1 MTGDRPEGAP
11 DTASHA
17 PARAADQIR
26 AWCVV
31 GAILE
36 LLGVGMVAATNGGG
50 DGLVTVLGLLLA
62 QAGAVCL
69 LVGVIGHGVRL
80 GNRAA
85 REDMPANR

>member
-1 MTGDRPEGAP
+1 M
-11 DTASHA
+11 
-17 PARAADQIR
+17 
-26 AWCVV
+26 V

-36 LLGVGMVAATNGGG
+36 LLGVGMVAATYGNG
-50 DGLVTVLGLLLA
+50 DGLVTALGLLVA

-85 REDMPANR
+85 REDNTAIG